1 MQISAFNRWEETF
14 KIALLPLAKKVDQS
28 LWFEYHYKSRNRPK
42 KPIVHFVFIQAKSCL
57 LHNDPSLS
65 TDLDKIFDKEV
76 QKRFKR
82 GPKEVQKRS
91 KRGHKKAKK
100 GTKEVQKWPKTS
112 YKVHKRLKGSVEA
125 HKRLKDK
132 IDQAKFL

>member
-76 QKRFKR
+76 QRRFKR
-82 GPKEVQKRS
+82 GSKEAIKRLKKVQKRS
-91 KRGHKKAKK
+91 KSGLRRPIRCIK
-100 GTKEVQKWPKTS
+100 G
-112 YKVHKRLKGSVEA
+112 
-125 HKRLKDK
+125 
-132 IDQAKFL
+132 